1 MITEVALITVK
12 EGSESDF
19 IAGYKAG
26 VPLIQVTDGY
36 ISHTMQQGIE
46 SPNRFVLTIQW
57 ESVEAHNVNFRE
69 SERFQEWRSH
79 IGPFMAEPPNV
90 EHFVTVGSH
99 G

>member
-1 MITEVALITVK
+1 MITEVALIDVK

-26 VPLIQVTDGY
+26 IPLIIQTDGY

-46 SPNRFVLTIQW
+46 SPTRFVLTIHW

-69 SERFQEWRSH
+69 SDRFAVWRSH
-79 IGPFMAEPPNV
+79 ISPHMAGPPNV
-90 EHFVTVGSH
+90 EHFVTVGS